1 YWRCITR
8 FYMFSDNESLD
19 QAIARNVRDALYEDI
34 GRGDWTANL
43 VPANQ
48 TAHARLIVREPAVLC
63 GTAWFDAVIQS
74 LDSQARV
81 NWLFSEGD
89 WLAPDR
95 LVCEMTANAR
105 ALLSAERPAMNF
117 LQTLSATATTTRR
130 YVEAIADASP
140 NPKGCAILDT
150 RKTIPGLRQAQKYAV
165 RVGHGQ
171 NQRMALWDGILIKEN
186 HIAAAGSITAVLAA
200 ANQLNAG
207 VDVQIEVESLAELQ
221 EALGQGAKSILLDNF
236 NLDQMREAVRLTN
249 GRALLEASG
258 GITQDQLRAIA
269 ATGVDRISIGK
280 LTKDIQAIDYSMRID
295 RIS

>member
-1 YWRCITR
+1 
-8 FYMFSDNESLD
+8 MFSENESLD
-19 QAIARNVRDALYEDI
+19 QAIARNVRDALFEDL

-43 VPANQ
+43 VPSDQ
-48 TAHARLIVREPAVLC
+48 TAHARLIARESAVLC

-81 NWLFSEGD
+81 DWLFSEGD
-89 WLAPDR
+89 WIAPDS
-95 LVCEMTANAR
+95 LVCEITANAR
-105 ALLSAERPAMNF
+105 ALLGAERSAMNF

-140 NPKGCAILDT
+140 NPKGCTILDT

-186 HIAAAGSITAVLAA
+186 HIAAAGGITAVLAA

-207 VDVQIEVESLAELQ
+207 VDVQIEVESLGELQ
-221 EALGQGAKSILLDNF
+221 EAIDQGAKSILLDNF
-236 NLDQMREAVRLTN
+236 SLDEMRKAVKLTS

-258 GITQDQLRAIA
+258 GVTQDQLRAIA

>member
-1 YWRCITR
+1 
-8 FYMFSDNESLD
+8 MFSDNESLD
-19 QAIARNVRDALYEDI
+19 QAITRNVRDALYEDL

-43 VPANQ
+43 VPGDQ
-48 TAHARLIVREPAVLC
+48 TAHARLIVRESAVLC
-63 GTAWFDAVIQS
+63 GTAWFDRVIQS

-81 NWLFSEGD
+81 DWLFSEGD
-89 WLAPDR
+89 WMAPDS
-95 LVCEMTANAR
+95 LVCEITANAR

-117 LQTLSATATTTRR
+117 LQTLSATATTSRQ
-130 YVEAIADASP
+130 YVEAIAGASP

-200 ANQLNAG
+200 VNQLNAG
-207 VDVQIEVESLAELQ
+207 VDVQIEVETLAELQ
-221 EALGQGAKSILLDNF
+221 EAIDHGAKSILLDNF
-236 NLDQMREAVRLTN
+236 SLDQMREAIKLTG

-258 GITQDQLRAIA
+258 GVTQDHLRAIA

>member
-1 YWRCITR
+1 
-8 FYMFSDNESLD
+8 MFSDNESLD
-19 QAIARNVRDALYEDI
+19 QAITRNVRDALYEDL

-43 VPANQ
+43 VPGDQ
-48 TAHARLIVREPAVLC
+48 TAHARLIVRESAVLC
-63 GTAWFDAVIQS
+63 GTAWFDRVIQS

-81 NWLFSEGD
+81 DWLFSEGD
-89 WLAPDR
+89 WMTPNS
-95 LVCEMTANAR
+95 LVCEITANAR

-117 LQTLSATATTTRR
+117 LQTLSATATTTRQ
-130 YVEAIADASP
+130 YVEAIAGASP

-186 HIAAAGSITAVLAA
+186 HIAAAGSIAAVLAA
-200 ANQLNAG
+200 ANLLNAG

-221 EALGQGAKSILLDNF
+221 EAIDHGAKSILLDNF
-236 NLDQMREAVRLTN
+236 SLDQMREAVKLTT

-258 GITQDQLRAIA
+258 GVTQDQLRAIA

-295 RIS
+295 RIN

>member
-1 YWRCITR
+1 
-8 FYMFSDNESLD
+8 MFSDNESLD
-19 QAIARNVRDALYEDI
+19 QAITRNVRDALYEDL

-43 VPANQ
+43 VPGDQ
-48 TAHARLIVREPAVLC
+48 TAHARLIVRESAVLC
-63 GTAWFDAVIQS
+63 GTAWFDRVIQS

-81 NWLFSEGD
+81 DWLFSEGD
-89 WLAPDR
+89 WMTPNS
-95 LVCEMTANAR
+95 LVCEITANAR

-117 LQTLSATATTTRR
+117 LQTLSATATTTRQ
-130 YVEAIADASP
+130 YVEAIAGASP

-186 HIAAAGSITAVLAA
+186 HIAAAGSIAAVLAA
-200 ANQLNAG
+200 ANLLNAG

-221 EALGQGAKSILLDNF
+221 EAIDQGAKSILLDNF
-236 NLDQMREAVRLTN
+236 SLDQMREAVKLTS

-258 GITQDQLRAIA
+258 GVTQDQLRAIA

-295 RIS
+295 RIN

>member
-1 YWRCITR
+1 
-8 FYMFSDNESLD
+8 MFSENESLD
-19 QAIARNVRDALYEDI
+19 QAIARNVRDALFEDL

-43 VPANQ
+43 VPAHQ
-48 TAHARLIVREPAVLC
+48 TAHARLIVREQAVLC
-63 GTAWFDAVIQS
+63 GTAWFDAVIHA
-74 LDSQARV
+74 LDRQARIH
-81 NWLFSEGD
+81 WLFSEGD
-89 WLAPDR
+89 RMASDS
-95 LVCEMTANAR
+95 LVCEITANAR

-130 YVEAIADASP
+130 YVEAIAGASP

-171 NQRMALWDGILIKEN
+171 NQRIALWDGILIKEN
-186 HIAAAGSITAVLAA
+186 HIAAAGSIAAVLTA
-200 ANQLNAG
+200 ANQLKTG

-221 EALGQGAKSILLDNF
+221 EAIDQGAKSILLDNF
-236 NLDQMREAVRLTN
+236 SLDQMREAVKLTG

-258 GITQDQLRAIA
+258 GVTQDQLRAIA

>member
-1 YWRCITR
+1 
-8 FYMFSDNESLD
+8 MFSENESLD
-19 QAIARNVRDALYEDI
+19 QAISRNVRDALYEDL

-48 TAHARLIVREPAVLC
+48 TAHAKLIVRESAVLC
-63 GTAWFDAVIQS
+63 GTKWFDAVIHS
-74 LDSQARV
+74 LDGQAHV
-81 NWLFSEGD
+81 HWLFSEGD
-89 WLAPDR
+89 WITPDS
-95 LVCEMTANAR
+95 LVCEITANAR

-117 LQTLSATATTTRR
+117 LQTLSATATTTRH
-130 YVEAIADASP
+130 YVEAIAGASP

-165 RVGHGQ
+165 RVGLGQ

-186 HIAAAGSITAVLAA
+186 HIAAAGGISAVLAA
-200 ANQLNAG
+200 ADQLNAG
-207 VDVQIEVESLAELQ
+207 VGIQIEVENLAELQ
-221 EALGQGAKSILLDNF
+221 EAIDQGATSILLDNF
-236 NLDQMREAVRLTN
+236 NLDQMREAVRTTG

-258 GITQDQLRAIA
+258 GVTQDQLRAIA

-295 RIS
+295 RIT

>member
-1 YWRCITR
+1 
-8 FYMFSDNESLD
+8 MFPENESLD
-19 QAIARNVRDALYEDI
+19 QAISRNVRDALYEDL

-48 TAHARLIVREPAVLC
+48 TAHAKLIVRESAVLC
-63 GTAWFDAVIQS
+63 GTKWFDAVIHS
-74 LDSQARV
+74 LDGQAHV
-81 NWLFSEGD
+81 HWLFSEGD
-89 WLAPDR
+89 WMTPDS
-95 LVCEMTANAR
+95 LVCEITANAR

-117 LQTLSATATTTRR
+117 LQTLSATATTTRH
-130 YVEAIADASP
+130 YVEAIASASP

-165 RVGHGQ
+165 RVGLGQ

-186 HIAAAGSITAVLAA
+186 HIAAAGSISAVLAA
-200 ANQLNAG
+200 ADQLNAG
-207 VDVQIEVESLAELQ
+207 VGIQIEVENLAELQ
-221 EALGQGAKSILLDNF
+221 EAIDQGATSILLDNF
-236 NLDQMREAVRLTN
+236 TLDQMREAVRTTG

-258 GITQDQLRAIA
+258 GVTQDQLRAIA

-295 RIS
+295 RIT